1 MKIYR
6 SNKKSNSLFR
16 KINWIKIFIVLAIIF
31 TISFSVLSLLSQF
44 KSLSNCIRTSSIIA
58 VLIGLEFFLIDFYDN
73 RDRIYFVNKNKI
85 SYIEIHEDRD
95 GKLLTNTEYRKYL
108 EDATP
113 KEIYENQEKFEGV
126 DKGEIIEVISIRK
139 RINKTVAKVKV
150 KSKEWDCVGRFT
162 ITKMF
167 LNDKEKTKKFII
179 MNDYEDYNELI
190 NYFEKNKR

>member
-31 TISFSVLSLLSQF
+31 TISFGVLSLLSQF

-179 MNDYEDYNELI
+179 MNDYEDYKELI
-190 NYFEKNKR
+190 NCFEKNKR

>member
-31 TISFSVLSLLSQF
+31 TISFGVLSLLSQF

-139 RINKTVAKVKV
+139 RINKTVVKVKV

>member
-31 TISFSVLSLLSQF
+31 TISFGVLSLLSQF

>member
-31 TISFSVLSLLSQF
+31 TISFGVLSLLSQF

-190 NYFEKNKR
+190 KYFEKNKR